1 MNNNTGMAADQ
12 LRKHIERVERLEE
25 EKKDISDDIRE
36 VYAEAKSQGF
46 DTKVMK
52 IVVKLRKLDPT
63 ERQEALGMVVDE
75 GQAELDRIG
84 GLTTSEAEAMG
95 SEND

>member
-1 MNNNTGMAADQ
+1 
-12 LRKHIERVERLEE
+12 
-25 EKKDISDDIRE
+25 
-36 VYAEAKSQGF
+36 
-46 DTKVMK
+46 
-52 IVVKLRKLDPT
+52 
-63 ERQEALGMVVDE
+63 MVVDE

>member
-63 ERQEALGMVVDE
+63 ERQEG
-75 GQAELDRIG
+75 I
-84 GLTTSEAEAMG
+84 
-95 SEND
+95 NH